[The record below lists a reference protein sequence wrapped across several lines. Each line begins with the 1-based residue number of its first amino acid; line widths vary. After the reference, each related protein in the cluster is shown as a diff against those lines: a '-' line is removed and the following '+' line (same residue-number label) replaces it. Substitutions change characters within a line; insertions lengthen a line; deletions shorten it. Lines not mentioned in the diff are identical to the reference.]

1 MAPYDECKPRTAE
14 GSRPMDMKIL
24 AIVLLSIGLSTIA
37 GVAGGI
43 FFRDIPRRMNDIVLG
58 LPPE

>member
-24 AIVLLSIGLSTIA
+24 AIVLLVVSFVIFKEPVTWNK
-37 GVAGGI
+37 VAGIGVC
-43 FFRDIPRRMNDIVLG
+43 MAGLVLINYK
-58 LPPE
+58 